1 MLLLYNPSDYIVSD
15 NASLMGSDVSR
26 TFCISDDVGAV
37 SLLNN
42 FDLVVI
48 GIRSFPIV
56 FPVLLVKWDL

>member
-1 MLLLYNPSDYIVSD
+1 
-15 NASLMGSDVSR
+15 MGSDVSR